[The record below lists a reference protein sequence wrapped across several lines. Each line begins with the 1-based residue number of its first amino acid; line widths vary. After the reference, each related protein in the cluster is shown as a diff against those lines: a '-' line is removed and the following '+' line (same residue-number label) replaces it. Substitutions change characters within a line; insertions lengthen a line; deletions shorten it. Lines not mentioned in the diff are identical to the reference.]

1 VDFAIRDR
9 KPDAWI
15 FYVVCDVSGSMHAE
29 RPDGSITPWQV
40 IYDGLG
46 DILFEI
52 HESPTARDI
61 AHMSILA
68 FGDRVEEV
76 LPLTSLRDDVYI
88 PSLPKGGWTNYA
100 AVFDWLAQAV
110 PRDYD
115 RLSAQFRVK
124 RPAVYFITDGQPVVE
139 GVAQPDELW
148 KAPLKALH
156 DHSSKPIVTA
166 LGLGE
171 AVERTLCDV
180 RSSPGQAWVAS
191 PEAVP
196 GQLLGAIIDQIIKSV
211 VQSSSGDDFVFETPR
226 GMRRV
231 EC

>member
-1 VDFAIRDR
+1 
-9 KPDAWI
+9 
-15 FYVVCDVSGSMHAE
+15 MHAE
-29 RPDGSITPWQV
+29 RPDGSVTPWQV

-68 FGDRVEEV
+68 FADRVEEV

-88 PSLPKGGWTNYA
+88 PGLPKGGWTNYA
-100 AVFDWLAQAV
+100 VIFDYLAQV
-110 PRDYD
+110 IPHDYT
-115 RLSAQFRVK
+115 RLSADFRVK

-139 GVAQPDELW
+139 GQAQPDKLW
-148 KAPLKALH
+148 KGSLKSLQVH
-156 DHSSKPIVTA
+156 ESKPIITS

-180 RSSPGQAWVAS
+180 RSSPGQAWVAT

-226 GMRRV
+226 GMRRIT
-231 EC
+231 C